1 MVEILPRKDID
12 PLPSTKDLLYPDE
25 IVVIVDDS
33 PEVKLL
39 LEHYLSRLQ
48 IPVVTALNAEE
59 FFTVFRQNEVALVFL
74 DIGLPGKNGIEVL
87 SELVPGNPDLGVI
100 MVTGT
105 TDVETALEC
114 IRKGADDYLTKPVTA
129 DEFYHTLQQTLKK
142 RRMTI
147 ENRLFQHELEAANFR
162 MEFLHNLNFKM
173 NTAYLNA
180 LELDSV
186 LQTILA
192 GITSAEGLKFNR
204 AFLALFNEDR
214 STLVGKFAVGPSSR
228 EEAQSLW
235 QNIKE
240 KKLNLHTLL
249 DTIVEEG
256 IAPDTHV
263 NRIVRELRVD
273 TSESDHILIQ
283 CSRQRKSMNVHDG
296 RADGV
301 TIPDEFLK
309 ILNVENFV
317 VVPLFSPSQ
326 SLGVIIADNFVTSVP
341 ITEADI
347 TALEIFANQASLA
360 IEHSHLYRDMNDK
373 IAELEKVTEE
383 LENNKDMLIEAER
396 YSTIG
401 FISAQL
407 VHAIRN
413 PLTSIGGTARLLLK
427 KTNDEDTQKF
437 LEIMAEETTKIE
449 KTLNNIFRFSDDIVL
464 EPEPTHIASL
474 LRESLALFYTE
485 FRKSKI
491 DVELKLPESHIV
503 LNVDAKKIR
512 TVFNQLLRTIITS
525 LQSSGTITLS
535 LYTDE
540 TETTVR
546 LTAKKRTPA
555 ESNLHLSN
563 DPSHTT
569 KTYGT
574 SLELSAVERILELH
588 NADFT
593 FVQSSPGNLDIAVHF
608 PGQSF

>member
-1 MVEILPRKDID
+1 MVEILPKKDVD
-12 PLPSTKDLLYPDE
+12 LFPSTKDLLYPDE
-25 IVVIVDDS
+25 IIVIVDDS

-48 IPVVTALNAEE
+48 IPVVTAQHAEE
-59 FFTVFRQNEVALVFL
+59 FFTVFNQHKVALVFL

-87 SELVPGNPDLGVI
+87 SELVPGNPDLGII

-105 TDVETALEC
+105 TDVDTALEC

-129 DEFYHTLQQTLKK
+129 DQFYHTLQQTLKK
-142 RRMTI
+142 RRMAI
-147 ENRLFQHELEAANFR
+147 ENRLFQNELETTNFR

-180 LELDSV
+180 LELDIV

-204 AFLALFNEDR
+204 AFLALFNEDGN
-214 STLVGKFAVGPSSR
+214 TLVGKFAVGPSSR
-228 EEAQSLW
+228 EEAQYLW
-235 QNIKE
+235 QNIEE
-240 KKLNLHTLL
+240 KKLDLHALL
-249 DTIVEEG
+249 G
-256 IAPDTHV
+256 NIAEVGTSPDTHV
-263 NRIVRELRVD
+263 NRIVRELRVNA
-273 TSESDHILIQ
+273 SQEDHILMQ
-283 CSRQRKSMNVHDG
+283 CSQLRKSMNVHYG
-296 RADGV
+296 RAPGV
-301 TIPDEFLK
+301 VIPESFLR
-309 ILNVENFV
+309 ILNVDNFV
-317 VVPLFSPSQ
+317 VVPLFSPSR
-326 SLGVIIADNFVTSVP
+326 SLGVIIADNFVTGTP

-373 IAELEKVTEE
+373 IVELEKVTEE

-427 KTNDEDTQKF
+427 KTNDEETQKF

-449 KTLNNIFRFSDDIVL
+449 GTLNNIFKFSDDIVL
-464 EPEPTHIASL
+464 EPEPTHLAAL

-491 DVELKLPESHIV
+491 SVELDLQESHIV
-503 LNVDAKKIR
+503 LNIDAKKIR

-525 LQSSGTITLS
+525 LSSSGTITVSLS
-535 LYTDE
+535 SGE
-540 TETTVR
+540 EGTTVR
-546 LTAKKRTPA
+546 LTAQGKTPTEPA
-555 ESNLHLSN
+555 PHPST
-563 DPSHTT
+563 DPAHTI

-588 NADFT
+588 NATLT
-593 FVQSSPGNLDIAVHF
+593 FQELSHKGLIFSVHF
-608 PGQSF
+608 PGKSY

>member
-1 MVEILPRKDID
+1 MVEILQRKDVD
-12 PLPSTKDLLYPDE
+12 PLPSTKDLLYPGE
-25 IVVIVDDS
+25 IIVVVDDS

-48 IPVVTALNAEE
+48 IPVTTAHNAEE
-59 FFTVFRQNEVALVFL
+59 FFSIFHQNKVALVFL

-87 SELVPGNPDLGVI
+87 SELVPENPDLGII

-105 TDVETALEC
+105 TDVETAMEC

-129 DEFYHTLQQTLKK
+129 GEFYHTLQHTLKK
-142 RRMTI
+142 RRMAI
-147 ENRLFQHELEAANFR
+147 ENRLFQHELETTNFR
-162 MEFLHNLNFKM
+162 MEFLHNLNLKM

-186 LQTILA
+186 LHTILA

-204 AFLALFNEDR
+204 AFLALFDEDGKA
-214 STLVGKFAVGPSSR
+214 LVGKFAVGPSSK
-228 EEAQSLW
+228 EEAQYLW
-235 QNIKE
+235 QNIEE
-240 KKLNLHTLL
+240 KQLDLPALL
-249 DTIVEEG
+249 GSIAEDGV
-256 IAPDTHV
+256 APDTHV
-263 NRIVRELRVD
+263 NRIIRELRVD
-273 TSESDHILIQ
+273 ASENDHILMQ
-283 CSRQRKSMNVHDG
+283 CSQLRKSINVHYG
-296 RADGV
+296 RAHGV
-301 TIPDEFLK
+301 RIPEAFLN
-309 ILNVENFV
+309 ILSVENFV
-317 VVPLFSPSQ
+317 VVPLFSPSR
-326 SLGVIIADNFVTSVP
+326 SLGVIIADNFVTGAP
-341 ITEADI
+341 ITDADI

-427 KTNDEDTQKF
+427 KTADEDTQKF

-449 KTLNNIFRFSDDIVL
+449 GTLNNIFKFSDDIVL
-464 EPEPTHIASL
+464 EPEPTHIAAL

-491 DVELKLPESHIV
+491 SVELDITEGHIV
-503 LNVDAKKIR
+503 LNIDAKKIR
-512 TVFNQLLRTIITS
+512 TVFNQLLRTIITTLS
-525 LQSSGTITLS
+525 SSGTITVALFS
-535 LYTDE
+535 DE
-540 TETTVR
+540 KGTTVR
-546 LTAKKRTPA
+546 LAAQGKTQAKSAFHPSTDPA
-555 ESNLHLSN
+555 
-563 DPSHTT
+563 HTI

-588 NADFT
+588 NADLT
-593 FVQSSPGNLDIAVHF
+593 FEQPSPDSFDIAVHF